1 MPKKKHYIT
10 TREEN
15 KPGSNEL
22 EIRVICSGCDFE
34 DKARTYL
41 EAMSV
46 EEKHMNDVKRGKA

>member
-1 MPKKKHYIT
+1 MKNHNVT

-15 KPGSNEL
+15 KPGSNEK
-22 EIRVICSGCDFE
+22 EIRVICSCGKFE

-46 EEKHMNDVKRGKA
+46 EEGHLNDVKRGRA